1 MGHEWNFIGPRTG
14 MRLADRNLQ
23 GASIM
28 KTLLVSAAAA
38 LAFAGTA
45 AAQDLAAPMQATSGL
60 EVRFCPETVAR
71 TYPLD
76 TVRSMQGLLLQ
87 NVVVINHGAPVK
99 LEAIE
104 IALMRGTDA
113 VDSRLISGAAL
124 ENAVKGGQAVQGSG
138 MLEVASFQFCDGRLL
153 NGAKLADDLTLET
166 GEAVII
172 MQQPFTWKGARDAVR
187 VSARSLRGEE
197 PVAGRASIPI
207 DGTTSKTQF
216 RFPLKSGT
224 WLVGAGASFHTT
236 HRWAVPEEFALDIIQ
251 IGPNFRS
258 HRTDGVAHTDFFAY
272 GAEVVAAADGKV
284 IQVITGAVE
293 NPPMLPKPG
302 EAMDSYYGRIGAQ
315 QASNLAGGLPG
326 LMGEG
331 VVIDHGNG
339 EYSVYA
345 HLKPGSVTVRVGQTV
360 KSGETIGL
368 LGSSGN
374 STEAHLHFQVC
385 DKPAALACAAIVPS
399 FVGFEIANSDGPR
412 PLQSGDL
419 VSVP

>member
-1 MGHEWNFIGPRTG
+1 
-14 MRLADRNLQ
+14 
-23 GASIM
+23 M
-28 KTLLVSAAAA
+28 KTVLAATAAA
-38 LAFAGTA
+38 LALAGSA
-45 AAQDLAAPMQATSGL
+45 AAQTAPAPGL

-76 TVRSMQGLLLQ
+76 SLRSMQGLLLQ
-87 NVVVINHGAPVK
+87 NVVVINRGPAVK

-104 IALMRGTDA
+104 IALMRGSDA
-113 VDSRLISGAAL
+113 LDSRLISGPAL
-124 ENAVKGGQAVQGSG
+124 ENAAKGGAGAQAAG

-153 NGAKLADDLTLET
+153 NGAKLSDDLTLET

-197 PVAGRASIPI
+197 PVAARASIPI
-207 DGTTSKTQF
+207 DAATSKTQF

-224 WLVGAGASFHTT
+224 WLVAAGASFHTT
-236 HRWAVPEEFALDIIQ
+236 HRWAVPEEFALDILQ

-258 HRTDGVAHTDFFAY
+258 HRTDGAAHTDFYAY
-272 GAEVVAAADGKV
+272 GAEVVAAADGTV
-284 IQVITGAVE
+284 VQVVSGGTEA
-293 NPPMLPKPG
+293 PPMLRKPG
-302 EAMDSYYGRIGAQ
+302 ESMDAYYGRIGAQ
-315 QASNLAGGLPG
+315 QAINMAAGLPG
-326 LMGEG
+326 LVGEG

-345 HLKPGSVTVRVGQTV
+345 HLKPGSARVRVGQAV
-360 KSGETIGL
+360 KAGETIGL

-385 DKPAALACAAIVPS
+385 DKPSAIQCAGIVPT

-419 VSVP
+419 VVVP

>member
-1 MGHEWNFIGPRTG
+1 MKSV
-14 MRLADRNLQ
+14 LAV
-23 GASIM
+23 AAA
-28 KTLLVSAAAA
+28 TLAFATSAAAQ
-38 LAFAGTA
+38 TA
-45 AAQDLAAPMQATSGL
+45 PLQSTSGL
-60 EVRFCPETVAR
+60 EVRFCPEAVAR

-76 TVRSMQGLLLQ
+76 SLRSVQGLLLQ

-104 IALMRGTDA
+104 IELMRGADA
-113 VDSRLISGAAL
+113 VDSRLISGPAL
-124 ENAVKGGQAVQGSG
+124 ENAAKGGAAVQASG
-138 MLEVASFQFCDGRLL
+138 MMEVMSFQFCDGRLL

-187 VSARSLRGEE
+187 VSARSLRGDE

-207 DGTTSKTQF
+207 DSASSKTQF
-216 RFPLKSGT
+216 RFPMKSGT
-224 WLVGAGASFHTT
+224 WLVAAGASFHTT
-236 HRWAVPEEFALDIIQ
+236 HRWGVPEEFALDIIQ

-258 HRTDGVAHTDFFAY
+258 HRTDGAAHADFFAY

-284 IQVITGAVE
+284 VQVITGGTEA
-293 NPPMLPKPG
+293 PPMLRKPG
-302 EAMDSYYGRIGAQ
+302 EDMDAYYARIGAQ
-315 QASNLAGGLPG
+315 QAINMAGGLPG

-345 HLKPGSVTVRVGQTV
+345 HLKPGSSRVQVGQTV
-360 KSGETIGL
+360 RSGETIGL

-385 DKPAALACAAIVPS
+385 DKPAALDCAAIVPT
-399 FVGFEIANSDGPR
+399 FVGFEIGNSDGPR

-419 VSVP
+419 VVVP

>member
-1 MGHEWNFIGPRTG
+1 MKAI
-14 MRLADRNLQ
+14 LA
-23 GASIM
+23 GASAA
-28 KTLLVSAAAA
+28 SAQPAS
-38 LAFAGTA
+38 
-45 AAQDLAAPMQATSGL
+45 QL

-76 TVRSMQGLLLQ
+76 SLRGMQALLLQ
-87 NVVVINHGAPVK
+87 NVVVINRGAPVK

-124 ENAVKGGQAVQGSG
+124 ENAVKGGQAVQASG
-138 MLEVASFQFCDGRLL
+138 TLEVAAFQFCDGRLL

-166 GEAVII
+166 GEAVIV
-172 MQQPFTWKGARDAVR
+172 MQQPFTWKGARDSVR

-207 DGTTSKTQF
+207 DGSTSKTQF

-224 WLVGAGASFHTT
+224 WLVVAGASFHTT

-258 HRTDGVAHTDFFAY
+258 HRTDGGSHGDFYAY
-272 GAEVVAAADGKV
+272 GAEVVAAADGTV
-284 IQVITGAVE
+284 VQVVTGGPE
-293 NPPMLPKPG
+293 HPPLLRKPG
-302 EAMDSYYGRIGAQ
+302 ESMDDYYGRIGVMQAQ
-315 QASNLAGGLPG
+315 NMAAGIPG

-345 HLKPGSVTVRVGQTV
+345 HLKPGSLRVRVGQTV

-385 DKPAALACAAIVPS
+385 DKPSVISCAAIAPT

-419 VSVP
+419 VVVP